1 MIPLTPAQQAALT
14 APTVPFARV
23 VEWVTSAGIYR
34 WATEGFWWGGVWWDG
49 RLLEEPTITLDLG
62 DPGAGLAGPAA
73 LTVQLNNAD
82 GWVSRQDP
90 RLFRG
95 GTVWVREIV
104 RSVGSPAL
112 RSFRFVGTALRMT
125 SPVAVELE
133 AEMPLAPLLS
143 RPVPSPNLTV
153 DTVHLPY
160 AQPAAA
166 QALPYPPGAQA
177 FMATGQTL
185 PLAVGWVRAP
195 LTFFRD
201 EQSWHTFLAP
211 YGGAR
216 TLVGTVYQL
225 VNSRWSLVASGVTL
239 GTLPAP
245 FGRLQTV
252 QIPIT
257 TAVAVG
263 GGTPVPHFAD
273 CISAPWSTE
282 VSTVF
287 GAGRSASPAGT
298 LLWLLTDSVAG
309 LGVASELIAWDSF
322 RSAQALTAQSFTLYG
337 FDAALGPTTAG
348 ELFGAWA
355 HDALSYLVFTDQL
368 RVIPAALDTGRPLLE
383 QSMVVVGTARLTVR
397 PLDQEESARTVEF
410 PDRTRGGAVLRQQWR
425 AGSGEVTRTLRFIGR
440 PSAAWWCAQWWARAA
455 AAGAV
460 EYSFDTAPGA
470 ALDLD
475 VGDQVFLSHPDIAP
489 GIASP
494 LALITGYTRGPGG
507 QLTLRLRQ
515 LPYPNL
521 NAQGVPPS
529 DPPFQA
535 DEQIV
540 PLPYNVSTIPP
551 NAQVQVTFNH
561 TLGRPP
567 TVAVPLPPLPS
578 GVTLALSVA
587 PEATNATQV
596 TVYAKAGPVAVPY
609 GGASTGWQF
618 TDLLVI

>member
-1 MIPLTPAQQAALT
+1 MIPLTPAQQAALG
-14 APTVPFARV
+14 AGTVPFARV

-90 RLFRG
+90 LLFRG

-133 AEMPLAPLLS
+133 AEMPLTPLLS
-143 RPVPSPNLTV
+143 RPVPSQNVVV
-153 DTVHLPY
+153 DTLHLPY

-211 YGGAR
+211 YTSPAY
-216 TLVGTVYQL
+216 TNVGTVFQL
-225 VNSRWSLVASGVTL
+225 VNSRWSLVASGVTV
-239 GTLPAP
+239 GNLPTP
-245 FGRLQTV
+245 VGPLTTV
-252 QIPIT
+252 KIPIT
-257 TAVAVG
+257 TGVAVG
-263 GGTPVPHFAD
+263 GGTPVPHYANV
-273 CISAPWSTE
+273 ISVPWSTE
-282 VSTVF
+282 VFSVLGT
-287 GAGRSASPAGT
+287 GASPTPAST

-322 RSAQALTAQSFTLYG
+322 TSAQALTAQSFTLYG

-348 ELFGAWA
+348 ELLGAWA

-368 RVIPAALDTGRPLLE
+368 RVIPAALNVGRPLLD
-383 QSMVVVGTARLTVR
+383 QSMVVAGTARLTVR

-425 AGSGEVTRTLRFIGR
+425 AGSGEVTRALRFIGR

-460 EYSFDTAPGA
+460 EYSFDTTPGA

-507 QLTLRLRQ
+507 QLTLRLRR

-540 PLPYNVSTIPP
+540 PLPYIVSTVAP
-551 NAQVQVTFNH
+551 NVPTGVQLTH

-567 TVAVPLPPLPS
+567 TVAVPLPPLPT
-578 GVTLALSVA
+578 GVTLVLSVFAATATDVTIVALS
-587 PEATNATQV
+587 N
-596 TVYAKAGPVAVPY
+596 VAVQF
-609 GGASTGWQF
+609 GGASAGWQF
-618 TDLLVI
+618 VDLLVI